1 MTHYRSA
8 EDTILLLRLM
18 MFRSKQSRARV
29 SKKTIMHLAG
39 RRRLRSSFLS
49 ELMTIG
55 LEEGVLLVEL
65 DSGMF
70 SAVSLSALEGA
81 KTITG
86 KQVFTEQERRAI
98 TNGSID
104 LDEVAAELGD
114 DDDDDGDDEDE

>member
-1 MTHYRSA
+1 
-8 EDTILLLRLM
+8 
-18 MFRSKQSRARV
+18 
-29 SKKTIMHLAG
+29 
-39 RRRLRSSFLS
+39 
-49 ELMTIG
+49 MTIG